1 MEQTAFFIVGIT
13 LVVVA
18 LVVSVIGL
26 RDPGFPGSR
35 TALAGGAA
43 VLVLLVAGATTTA
56 VINARE
62 EQKEHNEEAAAEE
75 AQTETEATKAGESP
89 KELEQQ
95 GAAEAQAAGGGGGGG
110 AALELSAPEDG
121 TLAFDTDEL
130 EASAGD
136 VTIDFTNPAA
146 LEHDVAIGTDGDE
159 IAKSD
164 LVSDGDTTEVSA
176 KLKPGEYF
184 FYCTVPGHREG
195 GMEGTLTVD

>member
-1 MEQTAFFIVGIT
+1 MEQTAFFVVGIA

-18 LVVSVIGL
+18 LVVSISGL
-26 RDPGFPGSR
+26 RYPGFPGSR
-35 TALAGGAA
+35 PALAGGAA
-43 VLVLLVAGATTTA
+43 LLVLLVAGATTTA

-75 AQTETEATKAGESP
+75 EQTETQAEETGESP
-89 KELEQQ
+89 KELEEQ
-95 GAAEAQAAGGGGGGG
+95 GAKEAQTGGGGP
-110 AALELSAPEDG
+110 ALELSAPEDG

-130 EASAGD
+130 EAGAGE

-146 LEHDVAIGTDGDE
+146 IEHDVAIGTDGDE

-164 LVSDGDTTEVSA
+164 LVSDGQTAEASA
-176 KLKPGEYF
+176 KLDPGEYV

-195 GMEGTLTVD
+195 GMEGTLTVK

>member
-1 MEQTAFFIVGIT
+1 MEQTAFFIVGIV

-18 LVVSVIGL
+18 LVVSITGL
-26 RDPGFPGSR
+26 RYPGFPGSR
-35 TALAGGAA
+35 MALAGGAA

-75 AQTETEATKAGESP
+75 AQTETEATEAGKSP

-95 GAAEAQAAGGGGGGG
+95 GAAEAQAAGGGGG
-110 AALELSAPEDG
+110 ALELSAPEDG

-130 EASAGD
+130 EASAGE
-136 VTIDFTNPAA
+136 VAIDFTNPAP

-164 LVSDGDTTEVSA
+164 LVSDGDATEVSA
-176 KLKPGEYF
+176 KLEAGEYV

>member
-1 MEQTAFFIVGIT
+1 MEQTAFFVVGIA

-18 LVVSVIGL
+18 LIVSVVGL
-26 RDPGFPGSR
+26 RYPGFPGSR
-35 TALAGGAA
+35 LALAGGAA
-43 VLVLLVAGATTTA
+43 VLVLLVVGATTTA

-75 AQTETEATKAGESP
+75 EKTETEATQAGESP

-95 GAAEAQAAGGGGGGG
+95 GAGEAQAAGG
-110 AALELSAPEDG
+110 AAKPLELSAPEDG
-121 TLAFDTDEL
+121 TLAFDTDAL
-130 EASAGD
+130 KASAGE
-136 VTIDFTNPAA
+136 VTIDFTNPAP
-146 LEHDVAIGTDGDE
+146 LEHDVAIGTDSDE

-176 KLKPGEYF
+176 KLKPGDYV

-195 GMEGTLTVD
+195 GMEGSLTVD

>member
-1 MEQTAFFIVGIT
+1 MEQTAFFVVGIA
-13 LVVVA
+13 LVVAA
-18 LVVSVIGL
+18 LVVSITGL
-26 RDPGFPGSR
+26 RYPGFPGSR
-35 TALAGGAA
+35 PVLAGGAA
-43 VLVLLVAGATTTA
+43 LLVLLVVGATTTA

-75 AQTETEATKAGESP
+75 EQTETQAEETGESP

-95 GAAEAQAAGGGGGGG
+95 GAEEAQNAGGGGGPG
-110 AALELSAPEDG
+110 LELSAPEDG

-130 EASAGD
+130 EAGAGE

-146 LEHDVAIGTDGDE
+146 IEHDVAIGTDGDE

-164 LVSDGDTTEVSA
+164 LVSDGETAEATA
-176 KLKPGEYF
+176 KLDPGEYV

-195 GMEGTLTVD
+195 GMEGTLTVK